1 MVALLD
7 DLPGRLA
14 GSFGAV
20 DWVVVLGFLVLT
32 TWVGHRKSAGQASI
46 RDFFLGGRKLPW
58 YAVAASIIA
67 TEISAVTFISL
78 PFVVAR
84 DGGDLTYLQLGL
96 VGGLIARCAVA
107 FWLVPAYYQREILSP
122 YDYMADH
129 LGGGSRKVVTW
140 LFAVGG
146 VLAQASRVYL
156 TALVLAVLL
165 GPELAS
171 LEAETGVP
179 PLVAAVVAIALVAV
193 AWTWMGG
200 IAAVVWTDAIL
211 FLVFLAGIV
220 IAIGTVA
227 VQLDGGLAGVLGDAW
242 AAGKFR
248 LLDFDTALTE
258 PYTFWAALLA
268 ISFWNTG
275 QYGTDQLMAQRFF
288 CCRDAREAKKA
299 VLAAYAAMGVT
310 LLVGLVG
317 MSLWAWYQANPMTGH
332 AAALYAEKGDRIFP
346 IFIVEEVPAGL
357 KGLIMAGVFATAI
370 SSLDSILA
378 ALSQT
383 VLSAFWL
390 PRREAELA
398 RRRAAGELVDD
409 AAEARATLALSR
421 KLVVGFAVLLAT
433 VAVAMEWVAA
443 RYASILD
450 LALAMATY
458 TAGALL
464 AGFALA
470 FFRVTERRGLDA
482 SGFTWSAPLSM
493 LAVFAVAWHEP
504 WATGLV
510 LFVGVGVAVLW
521 LGLRL
526 RAGRLATGR
535 ELAQTGALLALLALL
550 GLVSAFGY
558 WSGDPGPD
566 GAPAVVP
573 LSFVWYP
580 WVGGLVAF
588 LFGWWLSDPL
598 PPADP
603 APGSTGAPAP
613 GAVARPTACGSTTEA
628 SVGSPGD
635 APRDTPSA
643 PPTPPTSGS
652 APRPSDP

>member
-1 MVALLD
+1 MSVLASPAPALALSRVQEGSD
-7 DLPGRLA
+7 GAGLADRLA
-14 GSFGAV
+14 GSFGLL
-20 DWVVVLGFLVLT
+20 DWLVVLAFLVLT

-96 VGGLIARCAVA
+96 VGGLIARSVVA
-107 FWLVPAYYQREILSP
+107 FWLVPAYYEREILSP
-122 YDYMADH
+122 YDYMAER

-146 VLAQASRVYL
+146 VLAQAARVYL
-156 TALVLAVLL
+156 TALVLAVLI
-165 GPELAS
+165 GPELAA
-171 LEAETGVP
+171 LEAATGIP
-179 PLVAAVVAIALVAV
+179 PLVASVTAIALVAV

-220 IAIGTVA
+220 IAIGTAA
-227 VQLDGGLAGVLGDAW
+227 VQLDGGLAGVVGDAW
-242 AAGKFR
+242 QAGKFR
-248 LLDFDTALTE
+248 LLDFDTSLTK

-288 CCRDAREAKKA
+288 CCENEREAKKA

-317 MSLWAWYQANPMTGH
+317 MSLWAWYAAHPMQGF
-332 AAALYAEKGDRIFP
+332 AAEQYAAKGDRIFA
-346 IFIVEEVPAGL
+346 IFIVEEVPVGL

-390 PRREAELA
+390 PRREAVLE
-398 RRRAAGELVDD
+398 RRRAAGEVVDEE
-409 AAEARATLALSR
+409 AEARATLALSR
-421 KLVVGFAVLLAT
+421 KLVLAFAVLLA
-433 VAVAMEWVAA
+433 AVAISMEWVA
-443 RYASILD
+443 RHYASILD

-482 SGFTWSAPLSM
+482 RGYLWSAPLSM
-493 LAVFAVAWHEP
+493 LAVFAVAWHQP
-504 WATGLV
+504 WAV
-510 LFVGVGVAVLW
+510 WVVAVLAAAVAVVW
-521 LGLRL
+521 LGTRL

-535 ELAQTGALLALLALL
+535 ELAQAVALFALLA
-550 GLVSAFGY
+550 GLVLVAARGY
-558 WSGDPGPD
+558 QPGPLTD
-566 GAPAVVP
+566 EGLPTYVT

-580 WVGGLVAF
+580 WIGGLVAF
-588 LFGWWLSDPL
+588 FFGWLLSDPL
-598 PPADP
+598 RYD
-603 APGSTGAPAP
+603 
-613 GAVARPTACGSTTEA
+613 
-628 SVGSPGD
+628 SPD
-635 APRDTPSA
+635 SQA
-643 PPTPPTSGS
+643 
-652 APRPSDP
+652 